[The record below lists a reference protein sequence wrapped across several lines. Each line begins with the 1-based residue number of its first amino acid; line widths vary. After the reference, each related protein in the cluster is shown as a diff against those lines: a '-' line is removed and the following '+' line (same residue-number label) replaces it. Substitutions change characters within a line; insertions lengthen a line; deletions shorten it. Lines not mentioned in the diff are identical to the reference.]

1 MEKKKLITILVA
13 VLIILLVWGLIGG
26 SQAQKIGKTCDFGIG
41 DGHTFCWT
49 WHTNVVGQFQEDIN
63 DFLNNP

>member
-13 VLIILLVWGLIGG
+13 ILIILLVWGLIGG
-26 SQAQKIGKTCDFGIG
+26 SQAQEIGNTCDIGVG

-49 WHTNVVGQFQEDIN
+49 WHTNVVGQIQENIN